1 MQRHSRLA
9 PLKQTKATPAS
20 PRTSVPRAKRAAPQ
34 RKPTGST
41 QSKPSAGQNA
51 AVLLERYQET
61 LRKLAQSEAL
71 NSGNLPHAFQAITE
85 ACCQLLQVE
94 RTSIWLFTKDQA
106 SIILIDLFESSPQ
119 RHSADMV
126 LQFAHYPTYF
136 RSLASEER
144 AIAAHDAFKDPR
156 TKEFAR
162 TYLAPLKIGAMLDA
176 PIRRKGKVVGVLCT
190 EHVGT
195 ARQWTIYEEQL
206 TSSLATMATLA
217 MEAAERREVE
227 QALRVAKE
235 AAEVANRA
243 KSEFLASMSHEI
255 RTPMN
260 AIIGMAD
267 LLWETPLTPE
277 QRKYLRIFRRAGGTL
292 LNLINDIL
300 DLSKVEAGHLELES
314 IDFDLSEVIDK
325 AIEVLAMRA
334 NEKGLELAC
343 HLAPNVP
350 CFLIGDPTRLTQIL
364 INLIGNALKFT
375 EKGSVIVRVTND
387 AEAHTPGTIRF
398 SVSDTGIGISADKLD
413 AIFDSFTQAHA
424 STTRQYGG
432 TGLGL
437 AISKHLA
444 ERMNGRIWA
453 ESAVGKGS
461 TFHCS
466 VALQAQAH
474 PSAQKPVPQ
483 ISLAGVRTLVVDDH
497 PTNLLILRETLGVWG
512 AQVTEA
518 GNGATALDELR
529 RAAEQGMPYELLLL
543 DCRMPGMNGFQVA
556 EKLKESSL
564 GNGLTVI
571 MLTSDHWAD
580 DIARTYDLGLGGYLV
595 KPIRRSDLYQTIGIA
610 LGRAKG
616 TPPPAP
622 VEPLDLPSP
631 TVTHALRVLLVE
643 DSPDNQLLV
652 RSYLKQ
658 TDHSLDIADHGAI
671 ALEKFK
677 NGHYDVI
684 LMDMQM
690 PVMDG
695 YTATRAIRQWE
706 RDHDLPPT
714 QIIALTAL
722 ALKEEAAKIFEA
734 GCDTHITKP
743 VKKTTLLEVLRAY
756 KGHVA

>member
-1 MQRHSRLA
+1 M
-9 PLKQTKATPAS
+9 
-20 PRTSVPRAKRAAPQ
+20 
-34 RKPTGST
+34 
-41 QSKPSAGQNA
+41 
-51 AVLLERYQET
+51 LLERYQET

-71 NSGNLPHAFQAITE
+71 NSGNLPQAFQAITE

-94 RTSIWLFTKDQA
+94 RASIWLFTKDHA
-106 SIILIDLFESSPQ
+106 SIILIDLFESGPQ
-119 RHSADMV
+119 RHSAEMV
-126 LQFAHYPTYF
+126 LQSAHYPTYF

-162 TYLAPLKIGAMLDA
+162 TYLAPLKIGALLDA
-176 PIRRKGKVVGVLCT
+176 PIRQKGKVVGVLCT

-195 ARQWTIYEEQL
+195 TRQWTIYEKQL
-206 TSSLATMATLA
+206 TSSLGTMATLA

-314 IDFDLSEVIDK
+314 ISFDLSEVIDK

-364 INLIGNALKFT
+364 INLISNALKFT
-375 EKGSVIVRVTND
+375 EKGSVIIRVTND
-387 AEAHTPGTIRF
+387 AEARTPGTIRF
-398 SVSDTGIGISADKLD
+398 SVSDTGIGIPADKLNT
-413 AIFDSFTQAHA
+413 IFDSFTQAHP
-424 STTRQYGG
+424 SITRQYGG

-466 VALQAQAH
+466 VALQVQAH
-474 PSAQKPVPQ
+474 PSAQKPAPQ
-483 ISLAGVRTLVVDDH
+483 INLAGVRTLVADDH
-497 PTNLLILRETLGVWG
+497 PTNLLILRETLGAWG

-518 GNGATALDELR
+518 GNGATALDELQC
-529 RAAEQGMPYELLLL
+529 AAEQGTPYELLLL

-564 GNGLTVI
+564 GKGLTVI

-595 KPIRRSDLYQTIGIA
+595 KPIRRSDLFQTIGIA

-616 TPPPAP
+616 TPPPAT
-622 VEPLDLPSP
+622 VEPLDPASP
-631 TVTHALRVLLVE
+631 TATRALRVLLVE

-658 TDHSLDIADHGAI
+658 SAHSLDVADHGAI

-722 ALKEEAAKIFEA
+722 ALKEEAGKIFEA